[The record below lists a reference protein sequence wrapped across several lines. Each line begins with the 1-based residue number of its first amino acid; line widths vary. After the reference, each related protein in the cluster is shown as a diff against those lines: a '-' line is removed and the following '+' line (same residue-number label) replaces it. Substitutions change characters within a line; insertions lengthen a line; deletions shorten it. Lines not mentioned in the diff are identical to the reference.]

1 MFLSIWRT
9 IKQSLVSFCRNGWLS
24 IAAVSVLTL
33 SLYAIGVL
41 SVMTM
46 TTNNLLKE
54 VESKIDISVYFKSNI
69 PEATILQVKQNLKSY
84 QEIKSVD
91 YISKDQA
98 LENFKKNNAD
108 EPVIMQSLEEIGD
121 NPLLASLVIK
131 ANNPNQYKTVADYI
145 SKASFKDDVSRI
157 NYDKNKDIIN
167 KLTNIVHQM
176 KRIGLFVAII
186 FSIISV
192 LIIFNTI
199 RITIYTHRQEIEVMR
214 LVGASN
220 MFIRMPFIFEGI
232 IYGMLASLVATGFL
246 FITIK
251 SVNHLTNISFLSQNL
266 LNIFLGNF
274 WLLFG
279 IQAAIGIFL
288 GITSSWIA
296 MRKYLKV

>member
-1 MFLSIWRT
+1 MFLVIWRT
-9 IKQSLVSFCRNGWLS
+9 IKQSFVSFWRNGWLS
-24 IAAVSVLTL
+24 IAAVSVLIL

-54 VESKIDISVYFKSNI
+54 VESKLDISVYFKSNI
-69 PEATILQVKQNLKSY
+69 SESTILQVKQDLKNY

-98 LENFKKNNAD
+98 LENFKKSNAN

-121 NPLLASLVIK
+121 NPLLASLIIK
-131 ANNPNQYKTVADYI
+131 ANNPSQYKTIADYI

-186 FSIISV
+186 FGIISV

-220 MFIRMPFIFEGI
+220 MFIRLPFIFEGI
-232 IYGMLASLVATGFL
+232 IYGILASLVATGFL

-251 SVNHLTNISFLSQNL
+251 SVNHLTNLSFLSQNL

-279 IQAAIGIFL
+279 IQATIGIFL

-296 MRKYLKV
+296 MRKYLKI